1 MTIWNESLPGELWL
15 VGISGR
21 LDHEQ
26 TPLLEAE
33 LNRLLD
39 EEHHFLIID
48 LSDVT
53 YINSGGLRCLVT
65 IWRQARQKEGDVV
78 LCGLS
83 DRIEQ
88 LFKIVG
94 FEKVFNIFDTC
105 SAAQE
110 ALLTG

>member
-15 VGISGR
+15 LGISGR

-26 TPLLEAE
+26 TPLLETE
-33 LNRLLD
+33 LTKLL
-39 EEHHFLIID
+39 EEGHHLLIID
-48 LSDVT
+48 LSEVT

-65 IWRQARQKEGDVV
+65 IWRQARQQEGDVV
-78 LCGLS
+78 LCSLS
-83 DRIEQ
+83 ERIDQ
-88 LFKIVG
+88 LFKVVG
-94 FEKVFNIFDTC
+94 FEKVFKIFDTC